1 MKLIIKTEK
10 KLIKIGIVCYPTFGG
25 SGVVA
30 TELGIALSNNNFQV
44 HFISYEKPVRLNHL
58 NEKLI
63 FHKVKVP
70 NYPLFKFPPYELALT
85 TKIVELVES
94 ESIEVLHVHYA
105 IPHAYAAVSA
115 KKILQGKGYNIPI
128 ITTLH
133 GTDITLLGNQPSVR
147 SVINYSI
154 NESDIVTVVSENLKK
169 ETIKN
174 FEINKEIKV
183 IPNFIDINKLNI
195 NTKKPSS
202 NTKVLTHISNFRP
215 VKRVLDVINIFKII
229 DKNIDCKLFM
239 IGDGPEKVSAEK
251 LVNEYNLD
259 NKVFFL
265 GNMNDIEEVLIKTDL
280 FLLPSESESFGLV
293 ALEAM
298 AYSIP
303 VLTTNKGGITEVVD
317 NNQNGFT
324 INVGNVTLMAEKAI
338 TILNN
343 NKIYSK
349 FSKKAFDKAMQFD
362 IVNILPMYESEY
374 FSLLK

>member
-1 MKLIIKTEK
+1 
-10 KLIKIGIVCYPTFGG
+10 
-25 SGVVA
+25 
-30 TELGIALSNNNFQV
+30 
-44 HFISYEKPVRLNHL
+44 
-58 NEKLI
+58 
-63 FHKVKVP
+63 
-70 NYPLFKFPPYELALT
+70 
-85 TKIVELVES
+85 
-94 ESIEVLHVHYA
+94 
-105 IPHAYAAVSA
+105 
-115 KKILQGKGYNIPI
+115 
-128 ITTLH
+128 
-133 GTDITLLGNQPSVR
+133 
-147 SVINYSI
+147 
-154 NESDIVTVVSENLKK
+154 
-169 ETIKN
+169 
-174 FEINKEIKV
+174 
-183 IPNFIDINKLNI
+183 
-195 NTKKPSS
+195 
-202 NTKVLTHISNFRP
+202 
-215 VKRVLDVINIFKII
+215 
-229 DKNIDCKLFM
+229 M

-259 NKVFFL
+259 NKVFL
-265 GNMNDIEEVLIKTDL
+265 GNMNDIEEVLIKTVL